1 MAMSGR
7 VVSVALVGYGY
18 WGPNLARNF
27 SRQADCH
34 LAAICE
40 LSPKKA
46 AAAARAYPA
55 AIVVSDYEEI
65 LADSRI
71 DAVLIA
77 TPVASH
83 FDLAKRALLAGKDVM
98 IEKPLCHSLA
108 AAEELVELAE
118 RNGRILAVDHTFLF
132 TGAVIKLRDLMDKK
146 ALGNLIYVDS
156 VRINLGLFQQDVNV
170 VWDLAPHDLSI
181 ITYLTDRDPVSI
193 QAMGMRLEGSSNE
206 STVYL
211 HLEYE
216 GGMIAHCHLSWVS
229 PVKVRQML
237 FSGDSQM
244 AVYDDSEPSEK
255 IKIYDK
261 GVSVREID
269 EEARNSIVVDYRM
282 GDMLAPKLHHREAL
296 DVEAEQFLACVRDR
310 SRPLSDG
317 AFALRIMR
325 QIDACQR
332 SLAADGQRITL

>member
-1 MAMSGR
+1 MI
-7 VVSVALVGYGY
+7 SVALVGYGY

-27 SRQADCH
+27 SRQPGCH
-34 LAAICE
+34 LSAICE
-40 LSPKKA
+40 HHPKRA
-46 AAAARAYPA
+46 AQAERAYPGTRV
-55 AIVVSDYEEI
+55 ITDYQDILSDPG
-65 LADSRI
+65 I

-83 FDLAKRALLAGKDVM
+83 YDLARRALLAGKDVM

-108 AAEELVELAE
+108 EAEELVELAE
-118 RNGRILAVDHTFLF
+118 RQGCILAVDHTFLF
-132 TGAVIKLRDLMDKK
+132 TGAVTKLKELMDRK
-146 ALGNLIYVDS
+146 ALGELIYVDS

-181 ITYLTDRDPVSI
+181 ITHLTDRDPVSV
-193 QAMGMRLEGSSNE
+193 QAMGMRLGGSPNE

-211 HLEYE
+211 HLDYDN
-216 GGMIAHCHLSWVS
+216 GMIAHCHLSWVS

-237 FSGDSQM
+237 FSGDLQM

-261 GVSVREID
+261 GVSLREID
-269 EEARNSIVVDYRM
+269 EETRNSIVVDYRM
-282 GDMLAPKLHHREAL
+282 GDMLAPKLAHREAL
-296 DVEAEQFLACVRDR
+296 DLEAEHFITCVRDR
-310 SRPLSDG
+310 RQPLSDG
-317 AFALRIMR
+317 HFALRIMR

-332 SLAADGQRITL
+332 SLAADGQRVRL